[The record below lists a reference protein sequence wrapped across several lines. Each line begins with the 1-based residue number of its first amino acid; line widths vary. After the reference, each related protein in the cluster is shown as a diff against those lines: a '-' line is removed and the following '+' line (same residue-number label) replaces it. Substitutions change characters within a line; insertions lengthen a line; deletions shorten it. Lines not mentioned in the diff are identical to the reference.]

1 MTALHVAQ
9 DKFIRITYGALLFIM
24 AGIVGFAVWMATME
38 SKAQANS
45 ESIKDLAGLNLKI
58 NDTLV
63 SIDRRLQRIEIIL
76 ETTTTN
82 KNKGE

>member
-1 MTALHVAQ
+1 MNIAQ

-24 AGIVGFAVWMATME
+24 SGIVGFAVWMATME
-38 SKAQANS
+38 TKAQANS

-82 KNKGE
+82 KNKGD

>member
-1 MTALHVAQ
+1 MNIAQ
-9 DKFIRITYGALLFIM
+9 DKFIRITYGALLFVM

-76 ETTTTN
+76 ETTTTT

>member
-1 MTALHVAQ
+1 MNALHIAQ

-24 AGIVGFAVWMATME
+24 AGIVGFAVWMANME
-38 SKAQANS
+38 SQAHANT
-45 ESIKDLAGLNLKI
+45 ESVSKLQDLNLKI

-76 ETTTTN
+76 ETTTTT